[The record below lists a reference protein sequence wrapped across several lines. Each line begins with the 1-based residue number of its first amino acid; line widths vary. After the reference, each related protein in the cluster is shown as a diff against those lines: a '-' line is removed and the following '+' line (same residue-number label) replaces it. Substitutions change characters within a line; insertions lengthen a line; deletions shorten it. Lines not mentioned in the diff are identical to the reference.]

1 MTKQIQGRLA
11 TLLCSVCS
19 KAHEAGAHLPRGWKN
34 HREQIY
40 CEKCWSERYVLRAI
54 VMPVVSPIDVTWQEL
69 NDLLNRLFQATT
81 MVSNWMVAELA
92 KRDIRRHPGEPK
104 MPRMPHI
111 YLYPEARSQFPE
123 LPPQSV
129 ASLERA
135 VQRKYRSKR
144 YEVIWRCAAALPTYR
159 YPQPFPVHN
168 QSWSPAIVEETP
180 RVTVRIGEGRRL
192 VLRLKGGWRY
202 RRQLAAFRSMCS
214 GEAKYGELALYRSG
228 ADLLC
233 KMVCW
238 RARPEEQQRSGV
250 LYVHTT
256 ADALLIALSS
266 EDKTLWRY
274 NADHI
279 RRWAAEHRKQL
290 QRWAEDS
297 KAEQRP
303 VPDFAERRQAN
314 VTKYKHRM
322 SAAAYQAAAY
332 LAAYAARRKFA
343 VVEYNDLEHAYCPD
357 FVWSQLGDRIAMMLD
372 EYGVEFRVSARTN
385 NKTEESLA
393 EEKKQ

>member
-1 MTKQIQGRLA
+1 
-11 TLLCSVCS
+11 
-19 KAHEAGAHLPRGWKN
+19 
-34 HREQIY
+34 
-40 CEKCWSERYVLRAI
+40 
-54 VMPVVSPIDVTWQEL
+54 
-69 NDLLNRLFQATT
+69 
-81 MVSNWMVAELA
+81 
-92 KRDIRRHPGEPK
+92 
-104 MPRMPHI
+104 
-111 YLYPEARSQFPE
+111 
-123 LPPQSV
+123 
-129 ASLERA
+129 
-135 VQRKYRSKR
+135 
-144 YEVIWRCAAALPTYR
+144 
-159 YPQPFPVHN
+159 
-168 QSWSPAIVEETP
+168 
-180 RVTVRIGEGRRL
+180 L